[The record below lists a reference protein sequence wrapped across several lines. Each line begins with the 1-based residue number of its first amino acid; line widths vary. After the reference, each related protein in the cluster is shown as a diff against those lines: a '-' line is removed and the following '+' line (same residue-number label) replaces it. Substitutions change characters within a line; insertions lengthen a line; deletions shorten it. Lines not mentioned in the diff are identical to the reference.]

1 MQGKP
6 PPGWIYTLALG
17 TNLAGDG
24 RSSVSLMMGCG
35 QTEAPATAGK
45 RSASTPRSTSRSPK
59 RLRWSGAV
67 KPENGNHYE
76 PPYPPDWFRPVHA
89 SFDLN
94 LKITATGGFITG
106 TARLSGPRLPCPVLR
121 HIKPN
126 RP

>member
-1 MQGKP
+1 
-6 PPGWIYTLALG
+6 
-17 TNLAGDG
+17 
-24 RSSVSLMMGCG
+24 MMGCG
-35 QTEAPATAGK
+35 KPSPGDGWKTK
-45 RSASTPRSTSRSPK
+45 RFNAKINIPVSK